1 MVFGAVDWR
10 KWDIPLKKND
20 TRRRTKRPDVQA
32 ARSSWM
38 ERMLDWEATRL
49 VFLDESGL
57 NTKMALSKLKTHLR
71 ELAPRSIEEIISDL
85 GLILDLFAPVLCK
98 NFFKHANYAA
108 L

>member
-1 MVFGAVDWR
+1 
-10 KWDIPLKKND
+10 
-20 TRRRTKRPDVQA
+20 
-32 ARSSWM
+32 M

-85 GLILDLFAPVLCK
+85 GLILDLFTPVHCT